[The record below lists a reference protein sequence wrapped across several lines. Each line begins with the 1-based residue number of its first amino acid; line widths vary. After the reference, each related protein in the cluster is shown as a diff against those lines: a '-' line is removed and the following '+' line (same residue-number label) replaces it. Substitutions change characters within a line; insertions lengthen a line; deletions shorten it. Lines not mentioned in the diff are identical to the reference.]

1 MIYWKRGIY
10 FGKTTEK
17 GITFLRE
24 IDINVKTI
32 SKFYFYLL
40 CFIKYIMMIILSVP
54 AIVGLLII
62 IICKLIIYIIN
73 IPVNMYIKY
82 FLN

>member
-40 CFIKYIMMIILSVP
+40 CFIKYIMMIILLVP
-54 AIVGLLII
+54 TIMGLLII
-62 IICKLIIYIIN
+62 TIFKLII
-73 IPVNMYIKY
+73 K
-82 FLN
+82 